1 MAYRGA
7 ALCLALVLRNRVLQ
21 KFALTCAILLALQ
34 IPTIAD
40 EVGTPEAM
48 PAPAK
53 LDNITRDWALRTN
66 ATYAD
71 IVMDPDEHIT
81 DKAVKQL
88 TLLRDAVIE
97 RNVFYVSG
105 YTQGS
110 YLYEKTNTEDA
121 FPILTRF
128 PDHASG
134 TSNGDF
140 FLDHAMVGVTYA
152 PTDWLLGYAQLEYH
166 ANRFSGQKPVQLRK
180 AYATLGNLDVMPV
193 YFSAGRKTI
202 NFGKFDQ
209 YAPFTHTVSNHFFH
223 AESDGPIFELGYVD
237 DTFNLSATAISAG
250 RHTRTADT
258 GGTQGIDNFALSGD
272 ATYEIRPGYALNV
285 GASYLHGTIYNHT
298 LPHHPG
304 PALACPV
311 QPGQQGVPVC
321 RGRNG
326 AWDIWAELNSA
337 HVDLQAEYTQTVDP
351 WPATDQRISAL
362 TLQGRYKTEL
372 AGYKSHFSAAYSTST
387 IGPFSMGG
395 PGAPVFDKL
404 DSLTLGAEVWLSPRL
419 TAAVEY
425 SRNNGFAPLI
435 NVIETS
441 RDATSNQIAT
451 GLQLTF

>member
-1 MAYRGA
+1 MGRA
-7 ALCLALVLRNRVLQ
+7 VLHLTTTKRPTVLH
-21 KFALTCAILLALQ
+21 KFALTCAILLAFQ
-34 IPTIAD
+34 TSSIASD
-40 EVGTPEAM
+40 ESASEAVSSGST
-48 PAPAK
+48 
-53 LDNITRDWALRTN
+53 LDDLTKDWVLRTN

-81 DKAVKQL
+81 DKAAKQL

-97 RNVFYVSG
+97 RNMFYLSG
-105 YTQGS
+105 FAQGS
-110 YLYEKTNTEDA
+110 YLYEETNTEDA

-128 PDHASG
+128 PNHASG

-140 FLDHAMVGVTYA
+140 FLDHAMLGLTYA
-152 PTDWLLGYAQLEYH
+152 PTDWLLGFAQLEYH
-166 ANRFSGQKPVQLRK
+166 ANRFSEQKPVQLRK

-193 YFSAGRKTI
+193 YFTVGRKTI

-223 AESDGPIFELGYVD
+223 AESDGPIFELGYVG

-258 GGTQGIDNFALSGD
+258 GGTQGVDNFALSGD
-272 ATYEIRPGYALNV
+272 ATYEVMPGYALNV

-304 PALACPV
+304 PELACPV

-326 AWDIWAELNSA
+326 AWDVWAELNSA

-351 WPATDQRISAL
+351 WPATDQRVSAL

-372 AGYKSHFSAAYSTST
+372 AGRKSHFSAAYSRSK

-395 PGAPVFDKL
+395 PGAPVFDSL
-404 DSLTLGAEVWLSPRL
+404 DSLTLGAEVWVTPRL

-441 RDATSNQIAT
+441 RDATSNQLAA